1 MGVKITNS
9 RSNYSMSQ
17 ARVTIPQPC
26 NSFGITCVYWRTDM
40 RRMVSCW
47 CTKPTNEED
56 GEFIRRKQAIGAKRG
71 ASIDISQDLIGNTF
85 TPEKYKEVQVEH
97 GGGWQYVRQ
106 RRFDACIVM
115 PWPLDQG
122 TQMLIVARIVAAS
135 CHHHEMSHK
144 HGFNG
149 RLGTITLV

>member
-1 MGVKITNS
+1 
-9 RSNYSMSQ
+9 
-17 ARVTIPQPC
+17 
-26 NSFGITCVYWRTDM
+26 M

-115 PWPLDQG
+115 P
-122 TQMLIVARIVAAS
+122 
-135 CHHHEMSHK
+135 
-144 HGFNG
+144 
-149 RLGTITLV
+149 